1 MTISV
6 VALGGL
12 ALVLGFRHG
21 IDWDHVAAIT
31 DLIAGG
37 THRLRGLFFAMLY
50 ALGHGTVVLLLG
62 IPVIVADVHVPGWL
76 GRVME
81 PVVGATLIA
90 LGGWV
95 LVMLFTGRHELAVRS
110 RWMLLYQGVRRGW
123 RRLWRKD
130 SGGADA
136 ELGAGGA
143 FTVGVIHGAG
153 AETPTQLMVFAA
165 AMQAGGRTA
174 ALGVFFLFVAGM
186 LVANLLISLLTM
198 MGYGLAGRR
207 MGWRVVLAGCTS
219 VYSVVVGIV
228 FLIGQAVGLPSLA
241 GP

>member
-1 MTISV
+1 MRSGAAGCCCTKGCGGGGDGSGAKIS
-6 VALGGL
+6 
-12 ALVLGFRHG
+12 
-21 IDWDHVAAIT
+21 
-31 DLIAGG
+31 
-37 THRLRGLFFAMLY
+37 
-50 ALGHGTVVLLLG
+50 
-62 IPVIVADVHVPGWL
+62 
-76 GRVME
+76 
-81 PVVGATLIA
+81 GAP
-90 LGGWV
+90 
-95 LVMLFTGRHELAVRS
+95 S
-110 RWMLLYQGVRRGW
+110 R
-123 RRLWRKD
+123 
-130 SGGADA
+130 
-136 ELGAGGA
+136 A